1 MVQTSFNRMTMLI
14 VEDDETL
21 LESLKHMVRDFGVM
35 SLHTA
40 HDGEDGLARLCQ
52 QPVDMVISDYRMT
65 PLNGLDFVRRLRH
78 GEGGADPATPII
90 MLADDQERIVVE
102 AVHDIGV
109 DGFIDKPIS
118 LSYLYSSI
126 LSVITGTCD
135 FIHSEGYI
143 GPDRRDNPRGVI
155 GANESANDQS
165 SGNGDHSAIGW
176 SKVKSAMAA
185 QPKRNQSSFIR
196 SAHHDIEA
204 MIRALELA
212 LSEPAR
218 RRHSLRSIA
227 SLAGLVME
235 QSMAANYPLISSIA
249 ESLRN
254 TCRRA
259 PHPDRDQL
267 AVVKSHITAMAALI
281 SDVIDGDSRAM
292 DSAIIEL
299 LRGSDRQQNVHPQPM
314 IWPRANA

>member
-1 MVQTSFNRMTMLI
+1 MQTSFNRMTMLI

-90 MLADDQERIVVE
+90 MLADDQERVVVE
-102 AVHDIGV
+102 GVHDIGV
-109 DGFIDKPIS
+109 DGFIDKP
-118 LSYLYSSI
+118 LSPSSLYSSI
-126 LSVITGTCD
+126 LWVLTGTCE
-135 FIHSEGYI
+135 FIQSEGYI

-155 GANESANDQS
+155 GVKESANDQS
-165 SGNGDHSAIGW
+165 SGNGDHAAIGW
-176 SKVKSAMAA
+176 SKVKSAMATR
-185 QPKRNQSSFIR
+185 PKRIQSSFIR
-196 SAHHDIEA
+196 SAHNDIEA

-212 LSEPAR
+212 LSDPAR
-218 RRHSLRSIA
+218 RHHSLRSIA
-227 SLAGLVME
+227 SLAGFVME

-259 PHPDRDQL
+259 QRPDRDHL

-281 SDVIDGDSRAM
+281 SDAIDGDSRAM

-299 LRGSDRQQNVHPQPM
+299 LRGSARRQNVHPHPM
-314 IWPRANA
+314 IWPRASV